1 MNFPLN
7 FPNFI
12 RHFDIKNEKKEKK
25 KHIFILKQTTP
36 NINIE

>member
-12 RHFDIKNEKKEKK
+12 RHFNIKNEKKKPYFYIK
-25 KHIFILKQTTP
+25 TNDPQYKY
-36 NINIE
+36 

>member
-12 RHFDIKNEKKEKK
+12 RHFDIKNGKK
-25 KHIFILKQTTP
+25 KKKTYFYIKTNDPQYKY
-36 NINIE
+36 